1 MLSISESE
9 MMKSCKFFEI
19 LTNHEHELSLL
30 KKRSL
35 DTIMLCCLFFSVSIS
50 NNPISWNLILDHY
63 QKQPQYFESTTN
75 HVYMGE
81 GAPRVDIKEFY
92 KQMFAPRVK
101 EVFMAMNVWV
111 LGFNYRRNIE
121 KNRRY

>member
-1 MLSISESE
+1 
-9 MMKSCKFFEI
+9 
-19 LTNHEHELSLL
+19 
-30 KKRSL
+30 
-35 DTIMLCCLFFSVSIS
+35 
-50 NNPISWNLILDHY
+50 
-63 QKQPQYFESTTN
+63 
-75 HVYMGE
+75 MGE